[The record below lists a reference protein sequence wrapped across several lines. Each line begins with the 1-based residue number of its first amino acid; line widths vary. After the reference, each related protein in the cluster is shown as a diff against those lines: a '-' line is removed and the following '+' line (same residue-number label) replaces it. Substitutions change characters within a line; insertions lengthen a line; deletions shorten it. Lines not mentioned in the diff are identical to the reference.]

1 MSDLK
6 QQAEALGIKV
16 DGRWSDERLLKEIDD
31 FVTARNAGAGTIPP
45 SPDAVPPSPGET
57 NRTPGETNLIAVR
70 VLRDFWD
77 DKGERHAKGSIV
89 EVPVEAALDGV
100 EAGKLSR
107 VKG

>member
-31 FVTARNAGAGTIPP
+31 FVTARNAGAGTMPP
-45 SPDAVPPSPGET
+45 SPDAVPPS
-57 NRTPGETNLIAVR
+57 PGETNLIAVR